1 MRKYPTAW
9 LAALPV
15 LAQLAVAPAAR
26 ASLADPLL
34 ILDTDD
40 DGVVTTREL
49 EARALERWRSTDLDH
64 DGRVTAPEMQT
75 KLVEFRRERFAARDA
90 DGNGVLEQGELADVP
105 EALVARLDVDGSGAL
120 SQAELDN
127 GYLVLD
133 KPAVPAEAP
142 KLLPGDANNDGAI
155 VKTEATATARLL
167 ARSIDRDGDGR
178 LSAAELAQAPVLRT
192 YGPQLLGM

>member
-1 MRKYPTAW
+1 MRKYQTAW

-15 LAQLAVAPAAR
+15 LVQLGASPVAQ

-34 ILDTDD
+34 VLDADD

-49 EARALERWRSTDLDH
+49 EVRAFERWRSTDLDH
-64 DGRVTAPEMQT
+64 DGKVTAREMTT
-75 KLVEFRRERFAARDA
+75 KLVEFRHERFAARDA

-105 EALVARLDVDGSGAL
+105 EALVTKLDVDRSGAL

-127 GYLVLD
+127 GFLRAAPD
-133 KPAVPAEAP
+133 GTP
-142 KLLPGDANNDGAI
+142 KLLPGDTNNDGAI
-155 VKTEATATARLL
+155 VKTEAAATARLL
-167 ARSIDRDGDGR
+167 ARTIDADGDGR

-192 YGPQLLGM
+192 YGAQLLGL